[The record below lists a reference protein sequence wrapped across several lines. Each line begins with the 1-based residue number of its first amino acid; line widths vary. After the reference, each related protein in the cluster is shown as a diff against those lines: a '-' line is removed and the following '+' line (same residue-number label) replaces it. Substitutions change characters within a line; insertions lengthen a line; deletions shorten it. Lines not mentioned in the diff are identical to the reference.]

1 MTMDNKTILD
11 LLKNGG
17 LAAALIA
24 ILLYFGTGLMT
35 KLNELQKDLVNIRIE
50 LTTIQNT
57 QFNREDIQRMIDTKI
72 RQLELKY
79 HK

>member
-17 LAAALIA
+17 LAAALVAVLI
-24 ILLYFGTGLMT
+24 YFGTGLMA

-57 QFNREDIQRMIDTKI
+57 QFNREDI
-72 RQLELKY
+72 
-79 HK
+79 

>member
-57 QFNREDIQRMIDTKI
+57 QFNREDI
-72 RQLELKY
+72 
-79 HK
+79 